1 MSVWNVFKDRIAFR
15 HHNCVA
21 CRKRVQRYNNFL
33 NYKTFSK
40 EIFKEFFKKIHKQLK
55 NKELSTIQSFQQ
67 VDVENLKDI
76 HNTLLNKIKLRI
88 FIYQKIGY
96 RTIGR

>member
-1 MSVWNVFKDRIAFR
+1 LRKEKDRCTAMSVWNVFKDRIAFR

-55 NKELSTIQSFQQ
+55 NNFLKEKKFFE
-67 VDVENLKDI
+67 D
-76 HNTLLNKIKLRI
+76 
-88 FIYQKIGY
+88 
-96 RTIGR
+96 

>member
-55 NKELSTIQSFQQ
+55 NNFLKEKKFF
-67 VDVENLKDI
+67 ENLKI
-76 HNTLLNKIKLRI
+76 FLPKNKTKEKLA
-88 FIYQKIGY
+88 QKKSYFFPKIQ
-96 RTIGR
+96 